1 MRQKKYFLLLKL
13 KKKLLYTQVRTEKN
27 LRIAFKIQFSFWIA
41 PLILLLFF
49 HSLHINTI
57 FLIDVFFSYIRFSI
71 PFHNMLCLYIIF
83 NIVVKYQIEL
93 FRFISF
99 TLMNKV
105 DLSQRRGVN
114 YILISIFNASPKRR
128 FVIIIA
134 IYSKIA
140 QRQYNDKINCHDI
153 TVIYY
158 KYATITVQHRISHK
172 RDQIKRF
179 GPTNK
184 SSVSGGRGTNLSQWV
199 FLRAKYMLWVNE
211 FASRLNRVNLL
222 TSAILIFS
230 YVTCFL
236 INSNLLVCNCKK
248 HKEQTKNLRPQ
259 LFNKIAILQITY
271 TIESRVNHLLTR
283 DNSYFTD
290 THIKI
295 LFQDNKIIE
304 LFLVQLNN
312 RKKVYSVFKKK
323 MLLNK
328 YEYRITPIY
337 SPHLSKT

>member
-1 MRQKKYFLLLKL
+1 LNYSDSSVLLLWTRL
-13 KKKLLYTQVRTEKN
+13 IFRNAEVST
-27 LRIAFKIQFSFWIA
+27 ISSF
-41 PLILLLFF
+41 PFLMHHPKEDLSLLL
-49 HSLHINTI
+49 
-57 FLIDVFFSYIRFSI
+57 
-71 PFHNMLCLYIIF
+71 
-83 NIVVKYQIEL
+83 Q
-93 FRFISF
+93 
-99 TLMNKV
+99 
-105 DLSQRRGVN
+105 
-114 YILISIFNASPKRR
+114 YILKSLND
-128 FVIIIA
+128 
-134 IYSKIA
+134 
-140 QRQYNDKINCHDI
+140 RQYNDKINCHDI